1 MTNAAS
7 LIHPCEPGICVTIEM
22 QSLAELIGPYG
33 IRHMGERLMDQ
44 VSGQVKEIK
53 KMVILNQDTLIAL
66 YTNRD
71 KPEVF
76 NELFRK
82 LKSEFRKNY

>member
-1 MTNAAS
+1 
-7 LIHPCEPGICVTIEM
+7 
-22 QSLAELIGPYG
+22 
-33 IRHMGERLMDQ
+33 MDQ

>member
-1 MTNAAS
+1 MEQ
-7 LIHPCEPGICVTIEM
+7 I
-22 QSLAELIGPYG
+22 
-33 IRHMGERLMDQ
+33 
-44 VSGQVKEIK
+44 SGQVKEIK

-82 LKSEFRKNY
+82 LRSKEGWDGGQKGRGMEGNDGKKA

>member
-1 MTNAAS
+1 MQYY
-7 LIHPCEPGICVTIEM
+7 IHLLFFLRVEL
-22 QSLAELIGPYG
+22 QALAELIGPYG

-53 KMVILNQDTLIAL
+53 KMVVLNQDTLIAL

-82 LKSEFRKNY
+82 LKSESRQKIKKMH